1 MSSLLI
7 PVLNLNKNSFG
18 SYLAGLIE
26 GDGSIKVPETERS
39 QKAKKLYPQITII
52 FVEKDLP
59 LAELISKKLDAT
71 LNKGPGKFYVLSVY
85 KKASLYLVAN
95 YLNGKFRTP
104 KIEALHRLI
113 IWFNSLNE
121 FPKLE
126 VLPVD
131 NSDIKKNFWFAGFS
145 DSDANFL
152 ISFTIKDSLIKN
164 INFTYRI
171 SQKQNYHRISETVK
185 TDTSFLPVMS
195 SIVLAF
201 NSKVEII

>member
-39 QKAKKLYPQITII
+39 QKGKKLYPQITII

-104 KIEALHRLI
+104 KL
-113 IWFNSLNE
+113 
-121 FPKLE
+121 KL
-126 VLPVD
+126 
-131 NSDIKKNFWFAGFS
+131 
-145 DSDANFL
+145 
-152 ISFTIKDSLIKN
+152 
-164 INFTYRI
+164 Y
-171 SQKQNYHRISETVK
+171 
-185 TDTSFLPVMS
+185 
-195 SIVLAF
+195 IV
-201 NSKVEII
+201 